1 MQLFTFKLSA
11 RTPPSAAGWADVEVA
26 GPDFLPL
33 SFGPI
38 PVRRNCQTGLDRPR
52 WTPLRL
58 GLAANLRLPGDSP
71 RELLREQGALLILRE
86 AERGRAAVLPA
97 ERLRENGQML
107 RLMLSS
113 EEPLLLPLRSFFFSF
128 TSGFC
133 SLTTLNKS
141 FQRLEL
147 ELDVGDD
154 KTMEAGIGSA
164 CG

>member
-1 MQLFTFKLSA
+1 ME
-11 RTPPSAAGWADVEVA
+11 VVA

-58 GLAANLRLPGDSP
+58 GLRLPVDSP
-71 RELLREQGALLILRE
+71 RELLREQGALQILRE
-86 AERGRAAVLPA
+86 AKRGRPAVLSA

-113 EEPLLLPLRSFFFSF
+113 EEPLLRLLRSLFFSF
-128 TSGFC
+128 SSGFC
-133 SLTTLNKS
+133 SLTALNKS
-141 FQRLEL
+141 FQRLEV
-147 ELDVGDD
+147 DVGDEE
-154 KTMEAGIGSA
+154 TMAAGIESG